1 MVKMFLMI
9 CVIWGEGPR
18 YMGGQ
23 TKCTWHVSRVKYL
36 TEQSC
41 WGDINHSK
49 KVVLAR
55 LRKEFGD
62 KPDGYDVQ
70 ASCLKAS

>member
-1 MVKMFLMI
+1 VVKQNAPGTL
-9 CVIWGEGPR
+9 
-18 YMGGQ
+18 
-23 TKCTWHVSRVKYL
+23 VKYNIIPNKVVGEIL
-36 TEQSC
+36 
-41 WGDINHSK
+41 II
-49 KVVLAR
+49 VVLAR